1 MKLLIFACLVA
12 VACAY
17 PSRLGEEKCTYGPS
31 YWCEN
36 YKQADKCQ
44 AIEHCRKYVWKAK
57 GADQCDDCKAAITQL
72 HTFVT
77 TNSTKVIEILKNICA
92 GLKTESTMCKF
103 YVETYGSGVVA
114 ALTEI
119 TSDSEKLCQELEL
132 CTGGKIQIMREIFVK
147 KLKTHPYII
156 ALKSVKADYCEDCK
170 LVFSEIKDL
179 LEDKDM
185 QKEIIAALEAL
196 CTEFGSFADQCKS
209 YIDQYLPLILDE
221 LATLDDPTE
230 ICNELGLCNSTQKA
244 AGILQPPSKK
254 LLIPIM
260 PGPVIFTPPEKK
272 EKSADADQCDECKA
286 AVTQLHTLLTTNST
300 KVLEIL
306 NNVCA
311 GLKKGPAECKVAVS
325 LYGKQVIAALT
336 EITSDSAKL
345 CQELELCTGGKI
357 QIMREIF
364 VKKLKTHSYIV
375 ALKSVKADYCE
386 DCKLVFSE
394 IKDLLED
401 KDMQKEIIAALEA
414 LCTEFGSFADQCKS
428 YIDQYLPLI
437 LDELATLDDPT
448 EICNELGLCNSTQK
462 AAGILQPQSKKLL
475 IPIMPGPVIF
485 TPPEKKEKSA
495 DADQCDECKAAVT
508 QLHTLLTTNST
519 KVLEILN
526 NVCAGLKTGSAECK
540 FAVATYGNQVIAALT
555 EITSDSA
562 KLCQELEMCTGGKIK
577 IMREIFVKKL
587 KTHPYIVALKSVKA
601 DYCEDCKLAFGEIKD
616 LLEDKDMQKEIIA
629 ALEALCTEFGS
640 FADQCKSYIDQY
652 LPLILDELASLD
664 DPTEIC
670 NELGLCNSTQKA
682 AGIVKALNI
691 LQPQSKNLLIPMMMP
706 GPVLT
711 PPEKKEKSTD
721 ADQCTECKAA
731 VTQLHT
737 LLTTNSTK
745 VIEILNNV
753 CAGLKTGAAECKF
766 AVATYGSQII
776 AALTEIT
783 SDSAKLCQEL
793 EMCTGGKVQIMREI
807 FVKKLKTHPYI
818 VALKSVKADYCE
830 DCKLV
835 FSEIKDLL
843 EDKDMQKEIIAA
855 LEALC
860 TEFGS
865 FADQCKSYID
875 QYLPLILDELA
886 TLDDPT
892 EICNELGLCN
902 STQKAAGI
910 VKALNILQPQSKN
923 LLIPMMMPGPVILTP
938 EKKEKSTDDKCDECK
953 AAVKQVHYYLV
964 NNSTKILAI
973 MKKLCPT
980 LVPAAEC
987 NLILGL
993 YGEMIIETLKNAT
1006 ANGEK
1011 LCQELEMCPSTH
1023 KEEIIKTLL
1032 LKNLKMHPKIIA
1044 LKSVKADYCNDCKLV
1059 FAEIKDLLEDKSMQQ
1074 EIISLVETLCT
1085 ELGSFADQCKTY
1097 VDAYLPLILEELAT
1111 LDDPTTLC
1119 TELGLCNS
1127 TKNGVDVLEA
1137 VRLVPAKTKSAK
1149 VEADPKCDFCV
1160 FVMKKVDSMLGDNA
1174 TKEEIEAVLEK
1185 VCMIFPSPTEL
1196 KCLTFMDKYR
1206 VVIVKLL
1213 LQGLQPEKICTELGL
1228 CPSKPVKPKVEAG
1241 PECILCEFAM
1251 RELDSILGDN
1261 ATKEEIEAALEKV
1274 CSLLPS
1280 TIKSECDTF
1289 VEEYGPE
1296 ILKLLL
1302 QELQPDQICAELGLC
1317 SSKPVKPK
1325 TKSVKVEAGPECILC
1340 EFAMRELDSILGD
1353 NATKE
1358 EIEAALEKVCSL
1370 LPSTIRSECDMLVNK
1385 YGPEIVQLLLQG
1397 LQPEKICAELG
1408 LCSSKSVKPKTKS
1421 VKVEAGPECIL
1432 CEFAMREL
1440 DSILGDNATKEEIE
1454 AALEKVC
1461 SLLPST
1467 IRSECDTFVEEYGPE
1482 ILKLLLQE
1490 LQPDQICA
1498 ELGLCSSKSVKLSF
1512 KKPTIDTC
1520 DVCKNSVEFVENL
1533 VEQSLEL
1540 LIKIILGV
1548 ISPDEVCKLLRLCPG
1563 SQKLQIKDEC
1573 SLGESYWCA
1582 SYKNAL
1588 KCDALVHCNY
1598 LA

>member
-577 IMREIFVKKL
+577 
-587 KTHPYIVALKSVKA
+587 
-601 DYCEDCKLAFGEIKD
+601 
-616 LLEDKDMQKEIIA
+616 
-629 ALEALCTEFGS
+629 
-640 FADQCKSYIDQY
+640 
-652 LPLILDELASLD
+652 
-664 DPTEIC
+664 
-670 NELGLCNSTQKA
+670 
-682 AGIVKALNI
+682 
-691 LQPQSKNLLIPMMMP
+691 
-706 GPVLT
+706 
-711 PPEKKEKSTD
+711 
-721 ADQCTECKAA
+721 
-731 VTQLHT
+731 
-737 LLTTNSTK
+737 
-745 VIEILNNV
+745 
-753 CAGLKTGAAECKF
+753 
-766 AVATYGSQII
+766 
-776 AALTEIT
+776 
-783 SDSAKLCQEL
+783 
-793 EMCTGGKVQIMREI
+793 IMREI

-1588 KCDALVHCNY
+1588 KCDELIKPKEDERSIKRNVCKLLRVFRVAEKTKGMFIINSYLDSSLPISQEFQGEHGESLV
-1598 LA
+1598 